1 VNNPS
6 TMALM
11 SQEEVW
17 RFLQD
22 LGGGDNP
29 LAGKKLEECTERE
42 REDGIKRANRAWK
55 GWALKGHPDKGGSG
69 KEFVKMSERKALFEK
84 AVTVWPTRESAAV
97 ERMLQ
102 RDIEEKRRQKK
113 EEERI
118 REEERTRKQKEEQEK
133 QKQAVAAAAVNAHRP
148 WCRAGSSRARLPA
161 KRRE

>member
-1 VNNPS
+1 MRAKSWKNAPS
-6 TMALM
+6 GSGRTA
-11 SQEEVW
+11 SIA
-17 RFLQD
+17 RIG
-22 LGGGDNP
+22 LGKGGRSRGIP
-29 LAGKKLEECTERE
+29 T
-42 REDGIKRANRAWK
+42 REDR
-55 GWALKGHPDKGGSG
+55 G

-102 RDIEEKRRQKK
+102 RDIEEKRRQK
-113 EEERI
+113 EEEQRI